1 MRWLVFAFLCTVGGD
16 FDTSDLGDTEAL
28 IPGDTGVLIPWDTTE
43 ALIPGDTTEAFIP
56 GDTMESLHSSGVEF
70 QTPNT
75 TTSAE
80 VSGAELEVLPKSTPS
95 PDISFKLSG
104 TPSKNKRSGHQI
116 LLMIL
121 CVYSYR
127 HAPSMGN

>member
-1 MRWLVFAFLCTVGGD
+1 MRWQMFVFLCTVAVGGD

-43 ALIPGDTTEAFIP
+43 ALIPGDT
-56 GDTMESLHSSGVEF
+56 MESLHTSGVEF
-70 QTPNT
+70 QTPD
-75 TTSAE
+75 TSAE
-80 VSGAELEVLPKSTPS
+80 VSELEVLPKSTPS

-121 CVYSYR
+121 CVYSYI
-127 HAPSMGN
+127 HTPSMGN